1 MGARG
6 YSFDINTLLENG
18 LVAVAAAS
26 RAGQATVNGTLINPQ
41 IIDLGTARVDAMAL
55 IDLLAIDIA
64 GNDEVYSVLIQG
76 SSSASFASD
85 IQNLAQLDFG
95 ATEVRAGG
103 AIDSVIGRYELPF
116 TNEQGDVTYRYC
128 RAYLVAAVASSTFTA
143 RVAAVLAP

>member
-41 IIDLGTARVDAMAL
+41 IIDLGTARVDALAL
-55 IDLLAIDIA
+55 IDLLALDVA
-64 GNDEVYSVLIQG
+64 TTDELYQVVIQG

-85 IQNLAQLDFG
+85 IQNLAKIDFG
-95 ATEVRAGG
+95 AAAARIGG
-103 AIDSVIGRYELPF
+103 AIVSTIGRYELPF
-116 TNEQGDVTYRYC
+116 TNEQNDVVYRYC
-128 RAYLVAAVASSTFTA
+128 RAYLMAPVAGSTFTA
-143 RVAAVLAP
+143 RVAVMLAP